1 MALYQMRRYDDAIVD
16 LIKTNLVKTLHH
28 AYLAASSA
36 MAGQRAQAAEQM
48 ALYRAECPRSTLAF
62 WAAVEPYKDQV
73 SLNHLLDGLRKAR
86 LPV

>member
-1 MALYQMRRYDDAIVD
+1 MALYQLRRYDDAIVD

-48 ALYRAECPRSTLAF
+48 AF

-73 SLNHLLDGLRKAR
+73 SLKHLLDGLRKAR